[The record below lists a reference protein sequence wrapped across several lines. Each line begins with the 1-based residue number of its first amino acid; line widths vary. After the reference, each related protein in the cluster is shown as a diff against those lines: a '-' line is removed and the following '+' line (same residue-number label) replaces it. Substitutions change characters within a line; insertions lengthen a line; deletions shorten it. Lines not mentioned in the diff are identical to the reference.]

1 MKRAQGRPTDA
12 DVVTRRRAVAAA
24 CLERARADR
33 KLVAAVAKKLG
44 EPAALVGKDLDA
56 VQAELE
62 RETEIPADLGK
73 VLGAA
78 RTPDQIEDAM
88 RRARSA
94 FVAGEISEKQ
104 HKAVLDSLK
113 AQAVV
118 RSRDQGETVDPIA
131 EALDVL
137 TPQEVEAV
145 ERYRASVRTPALKP
159 GESPPPPPPEDE
171 ESPSQ

>member
-12 DVVTRRRAVAAA
+12 DIAARQRAAAAA
-24 CLERARADR
+24 CLERAAKDS
-33 KLVAAVAKKLG
+33 KLVAAVAKQLG
-44 EPAALVGKDLDA
+44 EGAPLVRKDLAA
-56 VQAELE
+56 VQADLE
-62 RETEIPADLGK
+62 RSAEIPADLGT

-88 RRARSA
+88 RLARSA
-94 FVAGEISEKQ
+94 FVGGAIDEKR

-171 ESPSQ
+171 EAAP